1 MHIFVHFFCPTIN
14 PYPAEQISMT
24 ALPVIVG
31 FGGVGPAGRSSFH
44 HAYRRTV
51 YESLS
56 GASQRETVAS
66 LASMMKLAFQIDGQL
81 VTPDQRDFSASNYP
95 LLEQAVLNGT
105 LIRQLE
111 SNIFDPD
118 QVAAHTNLDI
128 QKGSEK
134 NSTVSLKISDLPS
147 NLPIGWN
154 IVREQRGIA
163 DIAIQHGATVLAQHH
178 RKLPVKT
185 GGQLPSGFEPG
196 ELYNSRFHPRGLQLA
211 IVAASDAIKSMGIK
225 WQTVLEQVHAD
236 EVAVYAASAMG
247 QLDKTGTGGMLK
259 ARLAGNR
266 TSAKQLPLGLNNMPA
281 DFVNAYV
288 LGSIGSTG
296 ANVGACASFLY
307 NLRAGVE
314 DIQSG
319 RRKVVVVGNAEA
331 PLTPEIIEGYVAM
344 SALATD
350 ENLCK
355 LDNVKF
361 PDHRR
366 ASRPFGEN
374 CGFTLGE
381 SGQYFVLMDD
391 QLALELG
398 VNIHGAVTDVF
409 VNADGFKKSISAPGP
424 GNYITLGKAVAAAS
438 SMLGSDAIKE
448 RSFIQAH
455 GSSTPQNRVTETQVF
470 DKVAQAFGIKNWP
483 VTAVKA
489 FLGHS
494 LAPASADQLVSTLGV
509 LKHGI
514 LPGIKTLDELA
525 DDLFDKRLNIVMTD
539 TDLTDRAEVGFLN
552 SKGFGGNNATGI
564 VVSPTKT
571 ESMLTKRFGNKA
583 MEKYKTLRDKNTA
596 AAEDYD
602 KECMSGPMKP
612 IYNFGESLITDDEIK
627 FDNGKISIAGFPK
640 GVNLKSE
647 NKYRDLA

>member
-1 MHIFVHFFCPTIN
+1 
-14 PYPAEQISMT
+14 MT

-51 YESLS
+51 YESLTE
-56 GASQRETVAS
+56 ASKRETVTS

-81 VTPDQRDFSASNYP
+81 VTPEHTLFSDASYFS
-95 LLEQAVLNGT
+95 LEQTVLKGT
-105 LIRQLE
+105 LIRELE
-111 SNIFDPD
+111 NNIFDPE

-128 QKGSEK
+128 HNNSDK
-134 NSTVSLKISDLPS
+134 NSTVSLKISDLPKM
-147 NLPIGWN
+147 LPLGWN
-154 IVREQRGIA
+154 IIRQEKGIA
-163 DIAIQHGATVLAQHH
+163 EIEIQQGAKVLGEHH
-178 RKLPVKT
+178 RKLSVKT
-185 GGQLPSGFEPG
+185 GGQLPSGFDPG

-211 IVAASDAIKSMGIK
+211 IVAASDALKSMGIK
-225 WQTVLEQVHAD
+225 WETVLEQVHAD

-259 ARLAGNR
+259 ARLSGNR
-266 TSAKQLPLGLNNMPA
+266 ASAKQLPLGLNNMPA
-281 DFVNAYV
+281 DFINAYV
-288 LGSIGSTG
+288 LGSVGSTG

-355 LDNVKF
+355 LDNTKF

-391 QLALELG
+391 HLALDLG
-398 VNIHGAVTDVF
+398 ANIHGAVTDVF

-424 GNYITLGKAVAAAS
+424 GNYITLGKAVSAAS
-438 SMLGSDAIKE
+438 SMLGSNAIRE

-455 GSSTPQNRVTETQVF
+455 GSSTPQNRITETQVF
-470 DKVAQAFGIKNWP
+470 DKVAEAFGIKNWP

-494 LAPASADQLVSTLGV
+494 LAPASADQLVNTLGV
-509 LKHGI
+509 LKYGV
-514 LPGIKTLDELA
+514 LPGIKTLDKLA
-525 DDLFDKRLNIVMTD
+525 DDLFDKRLNIALTD

-564 VVSPTKT
+564 VISPTKT
-571 ESMLTKRFGNKA
+571 ETMLTKRFGNKV
-583 MEKYKTLRDKNTA
+583 MEKYKTLRDKNTIA
-596 AAEDYD
+596 ADDYD

-612 IYNFGESLITDDEIK
+612 IYKFGESLIVDDEIE
-627 FDNGKISIAGFPK
+627 FDKSKISISGFPK

-647 NKYRDLA
+647 NRYKDLV

>member
-1 MHIFVHFFCPTIN
+1 
-14 PYPAEQISMT
+14 MT

-44 HAYRRTV
+44 HAYHRTV
-51 YESLS
+51 YESLPE
-56 GASQRETVAS
+56 ASKRETVAS

-81 VTPDQRDFSASNYP
+81 VTPEHIDFTASKYS
-95 LLEQAVLNGT
+95 LLEQAVLKGT
-105 LIRQLE
+105 LIRELE
-111 SNIFDPD
+111 SNIFDPEN
-118 QVAAHTNLDI
+118 VAAHTNLDV
-128 QKGSEK
+128 Q
-134 NSTVSLKISDLPS
+134 NSSKTNSIVSLKVSDLPS
-147 NLPIGWN
+147 TLPLGWN
-154 IVREQRGIA
+154 IMEEQRGIA
-163 DIAIQHGATVLAQHH
+163 KIKIQEGAKVLAQHH
-178 RKLPVKT
+178 RRLPVTT
-185 GGQLPSGFEPG
+185 GGQLPSGFDPA

-211 IVAASDAIKSMGIK
+211 IVAASDAIKSMGIE

-259 ARLAGNR
+259 ARLEGNR

-281 DFVNAYV
+281 DFINAYV

-331 PLTPEIIEGYVAM
+331 PLTPEIIEGYAAM

-355 LDNVKF
+355 LDSTKF

-381 SGQYFVLMDD
+381 SGQYFVLMND

-398 VNIHGAVTDVF
+398 ANIHGAVTDVF

-424 GNYITLGKAVAAAS
+424 GNYITLGKALSAAS
-438 SMLGSDAIKE
+438 SLLGSDAIKE

-470 DKVAQAFGIKNWP
+470 DKVARAFGIKNWP

-494 LAPASADQLVSTLGV
+494 LAPASADQLVNTLGV
-509 LKHGI
+509 LKYGV
-514 LPGIKTLDELA
+514 LPGIKTLDKLA
-525 DDLFDKRLNIVMTD
+525 DDLFDERLSIALTD
-539 TDLTDRAEVGFLN
+539 TNLTDRAEVGFLN

-564 VVSPTKT
+564 VLSPMKT
-571 ESMLTKRFGNKA
+571 EAMLTKRFGNKA
-583 MEKYKTLRDKNTA
+583 IGKYKTLRDKTTIA
-596 AAEDYD
+596 ALDYD

-612 IYNFGESLITDDEIK
+612 IYNFGQSLISDDEIK
-627 FDNGKISIAGFPK
+627 FEKNKISISGFPK
-640 GVNLKSE
+640 GVNLESE
-647 NKYRDLA
+647 NKYKDLV